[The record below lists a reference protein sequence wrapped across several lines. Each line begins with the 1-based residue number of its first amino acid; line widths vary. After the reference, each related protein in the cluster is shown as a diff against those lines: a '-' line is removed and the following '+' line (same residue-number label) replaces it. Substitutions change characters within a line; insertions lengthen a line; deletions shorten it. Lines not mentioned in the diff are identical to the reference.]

1 MPPNA
6 RRAAALQDGAPARTT
21 DGPPP
26 RHSASARQQASA
38 RQPASECRSTPTCRP
53 ASACPGL
60 QRFPMDTVYEQACN
74 NSQTKR
80 GSLRAAHISS
90 VVSIQARSD
99 KNSPR
104 DDGHAEN
111 RGGTRRG
118 ACGTQHLVP
127 HKNLHAMPGTTQVLP
142 CGAECRTYAF
152 MRRRG
157 TTQTLSRCTRC
168 HTSTPVRCRGTT
180 FKFRAAVFYHTKNS
194 CGTSASTIDGI
205 NYLNLHF
212 CR

>member
-118 ACGTQHLVP
+118 ACGTRHRASP
-127 HKNLHAMPGTTQVLP
+127 SCGARYHTEVLARCPDTAQKSP
-142 CGAECRTYAF
+142 CGIRH
-152 MRRRG
+152 
-157 TTQTLSRCTRC
+157 
-168 HTSTPVRCRGTT
+168 HTNAPVRCRVPHMRLHATSGHHTNPLALYQVPH
-180 FKFRAAVFYHTKNS
+180 KYSRAVSRHH
-194 CGTSASTIDGI
+194 I
-205 NYLNLHF
+205 
-212 CR
+212 